1 MESTSFTLSVKQ
13 EAAPRPKRKAKK
25 RAVWPHLLMQA
36 FLAAVL
42 LYLGIMI
49 AQSASIHTT
58 GAGNVVLAAA
68 ALMFT
73 GWKLRDL
80 CAKVAEDV
88 WRYCGDCFRGEI
100 AQRGKPLVY
109 VGKGQS

>member
-1 MESTSFTLSVKQ
+1 MESTSFTLIVKQ
-13 EAAPRPKRKAKK
+13 EAAPRPKRKTKK

-49 AQSASIHTT
+49 AQSVSIHTT

-68 ALMFT
+68 ALVFT
-73 GWKLRDL
+73 GWKLHDL
-80 CAKVAEDV
+80 GADE
-88 WRYCGDCFRGEI
+88 
-100 AQRGKPLVY
+100 
-109 VGKGQS
+109 

>member
-13 EAAPRPKRKAKK
+13 EAARRPKRKAKK
-25 RAVWPHLLMQA
+25 HLLMQA

-68 ALMFT
+68 ALVFT
-73 GWKLRDL
+73 GWKLHDL
-80 CAKVAEDV
+80 GADE
-88 WRYCGDCFRGEI
+88 
-100 AQRGKPLVY
+100 
-109 VGKGQS
+109 

>member
-25 RAVWPHLLMQA
+25 RTVWPHLLMQA
-36 FLAAVL
+36 FLAAAVL

-68 ALMFT
+68 ALVLT
-73 GWKLRDL
+73 GWKLHDL
-80 CAKVAEDV
+80 GADE
-88 WRYCGDCFRGEI
+88 
-100 AQRGKPLVY
+100 
-109 VGKGQS
+109 

>member
-58 GAGNVVLAAA
+58 GAGGRGRRDRLPAA
-68 ALMFT
+68 
-73 GWKLRDL
+73 RIHD
-80 CAKVAEDV
+80 
-88 WRYCGDCFRGEI
+88 R
-100 AQRGKPLVY
+100 PLFPD
-109 VGKGQS
+109 GRADQ

>member
-49 AQSASIHTT
+49 AQSARIHTT

-68 ALMFT
+68 AWCSQAGSSTISELMNERRT
-73 GWKLRDL
+73 QHGK
-80 CAKVAEDV
+80 DV
-88 WRYCGDCFRGEI
+88 
-100 AQRGKPLVY
+100 
-109 VGKGQS
+109 